1 MRIAFTHNNADC
13 DGFASL
19 VGLRALYP
27 GLRIVLGQRVAP
39 RVKRLLALHREFVQP
54 MPHEDVRVEDL
65 ELAVVADV
73 RRRGRLAEYE
83 EIFNYRESHGSPRL
97 IVYDHH
103 REAED
108 DLDADEAYVAH
119 VGATCTLVTEHL
131 RAAKIAPSV
140 MESTLLCIGIH
151 TDTGSLTFA
160 TSTARD
166 ADALNWLMEQG
177 ANTRMVERFLRQTL
191 TEEQRTALTLLLQSI
206 RVVEVGGL
214 PVAIA
219 GVALDRGVDGLASVV
234 AQALRLTEFSAVF
247 GVFHIRGRK
256 AQIVARAR
264 APEIDAGAVLREFGG
279 GGHRA
284 AAAATLRTE
293 DPFALVDAVTQTILS
308 NAPESLLTWSLADK
322 NMPTIEAS
330 ASFQDAEEQMQRRG
344 VEVLA
349 VTRDGELAGSVD
361 RSFVQAAQRDDRMQ
375 DSIASAMR
383 HGLQCVSAD
392 LAIDQL
398 TERFIDSD
406 QPALFV
412 ERQGEVIGWVLR
424 RRVLDT
430 LYHVDDVPTWA
441 G

>member
-19 VGLRALYP
+19 VGLRVLYP

-39 RVKRLLALHREFVQP
+39 RVKRLLALHREFIRP
-54 MPHEDVRVEDL
+54 LHIDDVALGSL

-83 EIFNYRESHGSPRL
+83 RVFQHRETHGAPRL
-97 IVYDHH
+97 IVFDHH
-103 REAED
+103 RAAPD
-108 DLDADEAYVAH
+108 DLEVDESYVAH

-131 RAAKIAPSV
+131 RDAARTPSV
-140 MESTLLCIGIH
+140 VEATLLSIGIH
-151 TDTGSLTFA
+151 TDTGSLTYA

-177 ANTRMVERFLRQTL
+177 SNTRMVERFLRQTL
-191 TEEQRTALTLLLQSI
+191 TEAQRNALTLLLQSI

-256 AQIVARAR
+256 AQIIARAR
-264 APEIDAGAVLREFGG
+264 APELDAGAVLRQFGG

-284 AAAATLRTE
+284 AAAATLRTDE
-293 DPFALVDAVTQTILS
+293 PFELLEQVTETILAH
-308 NAPESLLTWSLADK
+308 APQSVVAADLLQEDIPS
-322 NMPTIEAS
+322 IEAS
-330 ASFQDAEEQMQRRG
+330 ANFHEVLTQMDAQQIG
-344 VEVLA
+344 VLA
-349 VTRDGELAGSVD
+349 VTRNGKLSGSVD
-361 RSFVQAAQRDDRMQ
+361 RGFVHAAQRDDRMG
-375 DSIASAMR
+375 DSVASAMR
-383 HGLQCVSAD
+383 HGLQRVPDD

-398 TERFIDSD
+398 TERFIESD

-412 ERQGEVIGWVLR
+412 ERGGKVIGWVLR

-430 LYHVDDVPTWA
+430 LYHVDDAPTWA

>member
-191 TEEQRTALTLLLQSI
+191 TEEQRTALTLLLQSV
-206 RVVEVGGL
+206 RVIEVGGL

-293 DPFALVDAVTQTILS
+293 DPFAVVAAVTQTILL
-308 NAPESLLTWSLADK
+308 NAPESLLTWSLTDK

>member
-206 RVVEVGGL
+206 RVIEVGGL

>member
-206 RVVEVGGL
+206 RVIEVGGL

-293 DPFALVDAVTQTILS
+293 DPFALVDAVTQTILL
-308 NAPESLLTWSLADK
+308 NAPESLLTWSLTDK